1 MADGSLNFNTKIDTN
16 GFDKGSKNIT
26 SKALELQRKIKSTE
40 TEIKNL
46 TKSLNEMSG
55 TKVETNSVKKLTSDI
70 EKADQKLADL
80 YAQSHKMEDT
90 KLSDL
95 SSLGFDVNGDDAYA
109 ILEQDK
115 AFQKLQQEIAKT
127 ETTLSEYEA
136 KLKDIKANGGVVNA
150 EETEEYKKKQQ
161 KLSELTDKLKVYKKQ
176 LSETKKSEQ
185 SVAKSANKSSNSI
198 KKSGNSADSAS
209 KQLSGLSKK
218 LKMIKNMLL
227 SMMVFKVFSAIIDS
241 IKTGFENLAQASP
254 KVNTNLSKLMSSL
267 TQLKNSLASVFAP
280 ILSVITPIL
289 TKFISI
295 LTSVIDKVASFFAAL
310 SGQKTYTKAISIQ
323 QDYAKSL
330 DKSNKAEKERLASFD
345 KINKLDNKS
354 KDSGDVD
361 PKNMFKTQKVDTG
374 MGKIAEDFKNTVSK
388 LFEPLQSAWDAKG
401 KPVVDSIKNMFS
413 SIKDLLSAIGHSFA
427 TVWTNGT
434 GQKTVEL
441 LLSIWTNINNTIANI
456 AKQLKTAWT
465 TDSLGTELVQHV
477 ADIWNTILK
486 YIDRI
491 TKKISEW
498 AGNLDF
504 TPLLNGLNEIEKALQ
519 PFAANVGQGLEWF
532 FDNVLLPIGKW
543 TVENIVPNFL
553 EAIAGALKLI
563 NNVWKSAKPVL
574 QYLWES
580 FLQPIGK
587 WVGDKIS
594 EFFSGLAK
602 VLTDISKNQT
612 AVDVLTGIALA
623 IGTLVTV
630 WKLWNVAIG
639 IWNALLAVNP
649 LTWIIAAIAAVV
661 AAVVLC
667 ITYWDKIKETIG
679 AVWDW
684 ICDLFKS
691 VGDWIW
697 TNMLEPIV
705 NFFKSAWDT
714 IKNIWSAV
722 TGFFKGIWDGIKNI
736 FNAVV
741 DYFKKQFLAAWTGVK
756 IVWSAVKEFFQGI
769 WDGICSVFSAVG
781 TWFKEKFEIAW
792 NGVKIVW
799 SAVTGFFSGIWNGIK
814 KVFNVVVD
822 WFGDIFSKA
831 WEKIKSVWGG
841 VKKWFKDL
849 FNGIWSI
856 IKGIINSIIGGFE
869 SVVNAIIKGINV
881 LISGVDWIVSSVG
894 DLFGQDWN
902 VPKIPEVHIPKLATG
917 TVVPANYGN
926 FLATLGDNKREPEV
940 VSPLSTMKQAFKE
953 AMSESNFGG
962 NQPIVIE
969 TNGDLDGI
977 VSLLNLQIKKQD
989 RLAGATI

>member
-46 TKSLNEMSG
+46 TKSLNELSG
-55 TKVETNSVKKLTSDI
+55 TKVETNSVKNLTSDI
-70 EKADQKLADL
+70 EKAEQKLSEL
-80 YAQSHKMEDT
+80 YAQSHKMEDA

-95 SSLGFDVNGDDAYA
+95 SSMGFDVNGDDVYA
-109 ILEQDK
+109 ILEQDV
-115 AFQKLQQEIAKT
+115 AFQKLQQEIAKA

-176 LSETKKSEQ
+176 LSETKKREQ

-267 TQLKNSLASVFAP
+267 TQLKNSLASAFAP

-330 DKSNKAEKERLASFD
+330 NKSNKAEKERLASFD

-354 KDSGDVD
+354 KDNGDVK
-361 PKNMFKTQKVDTG
+361 PKDMFKTQKTDTG
-374 MGKIAEDFKNTVSK
+374 MSKIADDFKNTISK
-388 LFEPLQSAWDAKG
+388 LFEPLQNAWDAKG

-413 SIKDLLSAIGHSFA
+413 SIKDLLTAIGHSFA

-441 LLSIWTNINNTIANI
+441 LLSIWTNISNTIANI

-465 TDSLGTELVQHV
+465 TDNLGTELVQHA

-543 TVENIVPNFL
+543 TVENIVPKFL

-563 NNVWKSAKPVL
+563 NKVCDAAKPFL
-574 QYLWES
+574 QYLWKE

-587 WVGDKIS
+587 WVGSAIS
-594 EFFSGLAK
+594 DFFSGLAK
-602 VLTDISKNQT
+602 ALTDITNNKS
-612 AVDVLTGIALA
+612 AVDFLA
-623 IGTLVTV
+623 GLAVTIGTLAAA
-630 WKLWNVAIG
+630 WKILNVVVGLWRSIDPFQWIVIG
-639 IWNALLAVNP
+639 IVAV
-649 LTWIIAAIAAVV
+649 IAAIT
-661 AAVVLC
+661 LC

-705 NFFKSAWDT
+705 EYWELAWVG
-714 IKNIWSAV
+714 IKKIWSAV
-722 TGFFKGIWDGIKNI
+722 TGFFQGIWDGIKNI

-756 IVWSAVKEFFQGI
+756 IVWSAVKEFFQGV

-781 TWFKEKFEIAW
+781 TWFKEKFELAW
-792 NGVKIVW
+792 AGVKIAW
-799 SAVTGFFSGIWNGIK
+799 SAVKEFFSGIWNGIK
-814 KVFNVVVD
+814 KVFSVVSD
-822 WFGDIFSKA
+822 WFGDIFSAA
-831 WEKIKSVWGG
+831 WDKIKSAWSG
-841 VKKWFKDL
+841 VRKWFKDL

-856 IKGIINSIIGGFE
+856 IKGIINNIISGFE

-894 DLFGQDWN
+894 DIFGQDWN